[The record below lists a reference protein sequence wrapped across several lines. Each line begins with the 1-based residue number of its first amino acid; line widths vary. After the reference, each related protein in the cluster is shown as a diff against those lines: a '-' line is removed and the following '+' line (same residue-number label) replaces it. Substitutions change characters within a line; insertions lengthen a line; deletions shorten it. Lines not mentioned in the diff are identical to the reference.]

1 MADQYTPPQPPQVR
15 RQQISPMMLAAAQ
28 HGSGAQPGTQQAGG
42 ELVDQLGQKISELE
56 KWTSDVNTL
65 VSSLKPELKALL
77 GPIAQVGKAFQ
88 KEVMEMKKRAGQSVP
103 GQAPQAGA
111 QQGQEQ
117 GDGAGGAD
125 VPNPAE
131 GAAVNMAS

>member
-1 MADQYTPPQPPQVR
+1 M
-15 RQQISPMMLAAAQ
+15 SPMMLAAQQQQA
-28 HGSGAQPGTQQAGG
+28 GGGGAQPGTQAAGG
-42 ELVDQLGQKISELE
+42 ELVDQLDSKIKELE

-65 VSSLKPELKALL
+65 VSSLRPELKALL

-88 KEVMEMKKRAGQSVP
+88 KEVAEMKQRAGQSVQ
-103 GQAPQAGA
+103 GQMPQAGA
-111 QQGQEQ
+111 QQQGS

-131 GAAVNMAS
+131 GASGNMAA

>member
-1 MADQYTPPQPPQVR
+1 M
-15 RQQISPMMLAAAQ
+15 SPMMLAAQQQQGA
-28 HGSGAQPGTQQAGG
+28 GAQPGTQQAGS
-42 ELVDQLGQKISELE
+42 ELVDQLSQKIGELE

-103 GQAPQAGA
+103 GQPPQAGA
-111 QQGQEQ
+111 QQGQDQ

-131 GAAVNMAS
+131 GAAANMAA